1 MASNI
6 DRFSNIRNA
15 YDVLGVLPTANQT
28 EIKKA
33 YREKARTAHPDR
45 NPPNEKEVWEKRF
58 QEIQESYEILKN
70 PQARKEYDEYLNARK
85 DSGNTQY
92 ENFWDKVRSSQD
104 SIKTEDARK
113 RWYDDIELEN
123 EPVAN
128 FKKKGGL
135 GTKRKRIW
143 IYALAGIVLTI
154 GFSLVMPATQQNH
167 LPAMLNNTRDDQSL
181 DWQNM
186 LDNPQ
191 SAYCDPQNG
200 ELTRYCFYQN
210 FIYDFYSYDGDH
222 WYKYV
227 NSQPV
232 SVDLSAIP
240 TYQTSGNSQDYSN
253 AMGYHY
259 CASKQSSYFVFE
271 NCLQLETSLANR

>member
-6 DRFSNIRNA
+6 DRFANIRNA
-15 YDVLGVLPTANQT
+15 YYVLGVLPAANQA

-33 YREKARTAHPDR
+33 YRVKARATHPDR
-45 NPPNEKEVWEKRF
+45 NPPNEKETWEKHF

-70 PQARKEYDEYLNARK
+70 PQTRKEYDEYLNSKK
-85 DSGNTQY
+85 DSGDTQY
-92 ENFWDKVRSSQD
+92 ENFWDKVRSSQE

-113 RWYDDIELEN
+113 KWYDDIKLEN

-128 FKKKGGL
+128 FKKKNSL

-143 IYALAGIVLTI
+143 IYALAGIVFTI
-154 GFSLVMPATQQNH
+154 GFSLVMPVSQQNH
-167 LPAMLNNTRDDQSL
+167 ISAISNNTKDDPSL

-200 ELTRYCFYQN
+200 GLARDCFYQN
-210 FIYDFYSYDGDH
+210 FIYEFYSNDGTH
-222 WYKYV
+222 WYKDV
-227 NSQPV
+227 NSQSV
-232 SVDLSAIP
+232 SVDLSEIP
-240 TYQTSGNSQDYSN
+240 TYQTSSNSQDYSN
-253 AMGYHY
+253 AMGYHF
-259 CASKQSSYFVFE
+259 CLDKHSSYLVFE